1 MAIMLA
7 LLRMRLA
14 DRYSGARVIAP
25 HAAAGMI
32 DIEEQA
38 LVSVN
43 RPVKIPTRR
52 RDPRYG
58 ATRIGAVLPPVRH

>member
-1 MAIMLA
+1 MATMLA
-7 LLRMRLA
+7 LLLRRLA
-14 DRYSGARVIAP
+14 DRYSGAQVIAP

-43 RPVKIPTRR
+43 RPVEIPARR
-52 RDPRYG
+52 RDSR
-58 ATRIGAVLPPVRH
+58 